1 MPITQERMLQV
12 LEEASR
18 LEDWTNALRHD
29 VRGILD
35 SVMSSDA
42 KLEALAAILDIS
54 HPPACTQ
61 LAIERDHF
69 RRARQRNIKSAR
81 RMRLAREHQHHG
93 GESNEQLGE

>member
-18 LEDWTNALRHD
+18 LEDWSTALRND
-29 VRGILD
+29 IRGVLA
-35 SVMSSDA
+35 SPMSHEA
-42 KLEALAAILDIS
+42 KLEALVAILDIS
-54 HPPACTQ
+54 NPPACTQ

-69 RRARQRNIKSAR
+69 RRARRRNEKSAR
-81 RMRLAREHQHHG
+81 RMRLVREHQHHG